1 MITRRKFIATTAC
14 TLAASRLLAHAKD
27 KVEVSLSIPTEAS
40 GPHIPADFLGLSY
53 EVQQLV
59 DPTFFSAKNTGLIR
73 ECKALSANGVLR
85 LGGNTSEFA
94 YWKPTPDSPEPEHP
108 QVREVVGEPKAQYYA
123 VTPDAVRNLAEF
135 LRAAGWTCI
144 YGIGMGTNVPERA
157 AAEADFASKT
167 LGDRLQYFQIGN
179 EADLFS
185 HHLRDPKTWTAKA
198 YLDEWLKL
206 ARAIVANVPSA
217 KFGIPDVAAN
227 ASWMTDVANEWSS
240 VQNPPQVTTVSH
252 HYYFGGP
259 ATNPE
264 VSIPNLLKP
273 ATMEKVQNT
282 ANIAKAA
289 AEKMH
294 ARVRMTEG
302 NTCYRGGKP
311 GVSDVFASALWSAD
325 YLLLLA
331 SNNYSGVNLHG
342 GTGKSVANSVGGF
355 LPGDDILKEKGDT
368 PEQIAARPHPFYT
381 PIATFG
387 SEYTLEPVAYG
398 MKFAGTFCGGS
409 LFKAELSQQLQGAGV
424 NATAYAAKLA
434 EGKTSVIILN
444 KDADKDVEVGIDFGQ
459 GAQGQFEIERLQAPA
474 LDSREAH
481 ITKSEKAD
489 SLQHGRCSVAV
500 PRASGAR
507 VTLI

>member
-1 MITRRKFIATTAC
+1 M
-14 TLAASRLLAHAKD
+14 
-27 KVEVSLSIPTEAS
+27 
-40 GPHIPADFLGLSY
+40 
-53 EVQQLV
+53 
-59 DPTFFSAKNTGLIR
+59 
-73 ECKALSANGVLR
+73 
-85 LGGNTSEFA
+85 
-94 YWKPTPDSPEPEHP
+94 
-108 QVREVVGEPKAQYYA
+108 
-123 VTPDAVRNLAEF
+123 
-135 LRAAGWTCI
+135 
-144 YGIGMGTNVPERA
+144 
-157 AAEADFASKT
+157 
-167 LGDRLQYFQIGN
+167 
-179 EADLFS
+179 
-185 HHLRDPKTWTAKA
+185 
-198 YLDEWLKL
+198 
-206 ARAIVANVPSA
+206 
-217 KFGIPDVAAN
+217 
-227 ASWMTDVANEWSS
+227 
-240 VQNPPQVTTVSH
+240 
-252 HYYFGGP
+252 
-259 ATNPE
+259 
-264 VSIPNLLKP
+264 
-273 ATMEKVQNT
+273 
-282 ANIAKAA
+282 
-289 AEKMH
+289 
-294 ARVRMTEG
+294 
-302 NTCYRGGKP
+302 
-311 GVSDVFASALWSAD
+311 
-325 YLLLLA
+325 
-331 SNNYSGVNLHG
+331 
-342 GTGKSVANSVGGF
+342 ANSVGGF